1 VANFDNTTGA
11 NETWNITIDASVIAK
26 ALVNNKAFIKALA
39 IEIRNAQTKDS
50 RRMQNLYGTT
60 AQRPSPK
67 PATKG
72 RLS

>member
-1 VANFDNTTGA
+1 MANNENIVVNLDIAILVRELVA
-11 NETWNITIDASVIAK
+11 
-26 ALVNNKAFIKALA
+26 NKAFIKALA
-39 IEIRNAQTKDS
+39 LEIRNAQTKDS

>member
-1 VANFDNTTGA
+1 MAE
-11 NETWNITIDASVIAK
+11 NENIVVNLDIAILVRE
-26 ALVNNKAFIKALA
+26 LVNNKAFIKALA

>member
-1 VANFDNTTGA
+1 M
-11 NETWNITIDASVIAK
+11 NENENIVVNLDIAILVRE
-26 ALVNNKAFIKALA
+26 LVNNKAFIKALA

>member
-1 VANFDNTTGA
+1 MAE
-11 NETWNITIDASVIAK
+11 NENIVVNLDIAI
-26 ALVNNKAFIKALA
+26 LVRELVKNKAFIKALA

>member
-1 VANFDNTTGA
+1 MTQENVTINIDLGVLAKRLLDDPNFVK
-11 NETWNITIDASVIAK
+11 S
-26 ALVNNKAFIKALA
+26 LA
-39 IEIRNAQTKDS
+39 ILIRNAQTKDS